1 MAIDNKDKKVLKSSI
16 EREQNEV
23 ACSAECE
30 KIKGSKNLNVPPLRF
45 PEFSGEWKCT
55 TIGNIGDIKNG
66 PFGSVLHAEDYVENG
81 IPIVTTEHFK
91 TGLMPSD
98 KFGIPQVS
106 NEDYIRLKGYRLET
120 NDIVFSRVGSVDI
133 NAHVGIEQNGWLF
146 SGRVLRVRP
155 KYDID
160 SLFLHYAL
168 STEAV
173 KRDIRNRAVG
183 QTMPSINTP
192 ILSSTTIQLPKDLFE
207 QKKVAHFLR
216 LLDERIIT
224 QNKIIE
230 KLQSLIKGIAQH
242 CIKESTSGNTYVK
255 LGDICQITTGKLDAN
270 AQVDN
275 GIYPFFTCAEQPFKI
290 DSFAFDTEALL
301 ISGNGANLG
310 YINYYKGKFNAYQRT
325 YVLDLFS
332 ENIQYIKWAL
342 KVLLPKRIAIE
353 KSSSNTPYIVLSTLT
368 DLRLPIPCKSKQ
380 SFIANLMQSLERK
393 LSNQIAQYDSY
404 NYLKQYLLR
413 QMFICTFDGVDT
425 AFDLYKDLILYD

>member
-1 MAIDNKDKKVLKSSI
+1 
-16 EREQNEV
+16 
-23 ACSAECE
+23 
-30 KIKGSKNLNVPPLRF
+30 
-45 PEFSGEWKCT
+45 
-55 TIGNIGDIKNG
+55 
-66 PFGSVLHAEDYVENG
+66 
-81 IPIVTTEHFK
+81 
-91 TGLMPSD
+91 MPSD

-230 KLQSLIKGIAQH
+230 KLQSLIKGIALH

-413 QMFICTFDGVDT
+413 QMFI
-425 AFDLYKDLILYD
+425 

>member
-1 MAIDNKDKKVLKSSI
+1 M
-16 EREQNEV
+16 
-23 ACSAECE
+23 
-30 KIKGSKNLNVPPLRF
+30 RF
-45 PEFSGEWKCT
+45 PEFSGEWDSERLENLTVSIGDGLHSTPVYCEQGDYCFINGNNIIDGKVSINEKT
-55 TIGNIGDIKNG
+55 LRVTKEEAYKYNAALLKVDTILMSINGTIGNVALYNG
-66 PFGSVLHAEDYVENG
+66 ENIMLG
-81 IPIVTTEHFK
+81 KSACYINPSSRIVRE
-91 TGLMPSD
+91 
-98 KFGIPQVS
+98 
-106 NEDYIRLKGYRLET
+106 Y
-120 NDIVFSRVGSVDI
+120 
-133 NAHVGIEQNGWLF
+133 LF
-146 SGRVLRVRP
+146 
-155 KYDID
+155 
-160 SLFLHYAL
+160 H
-168 STEAV
+168 
-173 KRDIRNRAVG
+173 
-183 QTMPSINTP
+183 
-192 ILSSTTIQLPKDLFE
+192 ILSSPRIQAYFQGEVTGTTIKNLSLRTIRGSKILLPSNEE
-207 QKKVAHFLR
+207 QKKIAR
-216 LLDERIIT
+216 LFSLVDERIAT

-413 QMFICTFDGVDT
+413 QMFI
-425 AFDLYKDLILYD
+425 

>member
-1 MAIDNKDKKVLKSSI
+1 MTDNNENKV
-16 EREQNEV
+16 
-23 ACSAECE
+23 
-30 KIKGSKNLNVPPLRF
+30 LNVPPLRF

-413 QMFICTFDGVDT
+413 QMFI
-425 AFDLYKDLILYD
+425 

>member
-1 MAIDNKDKKVLKSSI
+1 MANNNDKKVL
-16 EREQNEV
+16 
-23 ACSAECE
+23 
-30 KIKGSKNLNVPPLRF
+30 NVPDLRF
-45 PEFSGEWKCT
+45 PEFSGEWVETELQDIVPNICSGKDRISNSGEVALYGST
-55 TIGNIGDIKNG
+55 GVIGRTNSASYKENIVLVARVGANAGQMQIGNAPCGVTDNTLVIDAKEWNYYIYYFLQHYNLNRLV
-66 PFGSVLHAEDYVENG
+66 FGSGQPLITGGMLKRIKVRYGCKAE
-81 IPIVTTEHFK
+81 
-91 TGLMPSD
+91 
-98 KFGIPQVS
+98 
-106 NEDYIRLKGYRLET
+106 
-120 NDIVFSRVGSVDI
+120 
-133 NAHVGIEQNGWLF
+133 
-146 SGRVLRVRP
+146 
-155 KYDID
+155 
-160 SLFLHYAL
+160 
-168 STEAV
+168 
-173 KRDIRNRAVG
+173 RNNI
-183 QTMPSINTP
+183 T
-192 ILSSTTIQLPKDLFE
+192 
-207 QKKVAHFLR
+207 R
-216 LLDERIIT
+216 LLCLIDERIAT

-413 QMFICTFDGVDT
+413 QMFI
-425 AFDLYKDLILYD
+425 